1 MQPELSLPNVSSVSL
16 SAEEKAM
23 AACCG
28 GNIPA
33 LQALIQAGVSVNH
46 TSGNTSSNLLHM
58 AAYCGQVRRFGCIYS
73 NSVYWCS
80 RKRAHD
86 IISVS
91 MVIYYYIIPY
101 KSGSFHV
108 KSNFHSCHPLFF
120 NNTMSKICRVSNFS
134 CREFLSTMIT
144 LRYSGTTSLSL
155 SI

>member
-58 AAYCGQVRRFGCIYS
+58 AAYCGQVRLWLAIVCIGGVEKEYI
-73 NSVYWCS
+73 
-80 RKRAHD
+80 HD
-86 IISVS
+86 IMSVS

-101 KSGSFHV
+101 K
-108 KSNFHSCHPLFF
+108 
-120 NNTMSKICRVSNFS
+120 
-134 CREFLSTMIT
+134 E
-144 LRYSGTTSLSL
+144 
-155 SI
+155 